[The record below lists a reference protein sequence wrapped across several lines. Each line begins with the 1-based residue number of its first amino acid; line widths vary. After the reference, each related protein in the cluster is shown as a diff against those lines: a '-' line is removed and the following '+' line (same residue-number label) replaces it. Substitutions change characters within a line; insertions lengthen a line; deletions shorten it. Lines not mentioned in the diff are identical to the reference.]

1 MPPMILLY
9 PVILLVL
16 GAVVLASVTRIAS
29 VKTTKVLALVVAAGC
44 LISCL
49 LLYWDQP
56 TAWSAE
62 LWRPGSLFGVELSY
76 RSDSLSVGFLSLTAF
91 IAVMAVLSEGRF
103 LSPDE
108 DSTSA
113 YAALFLVLAG
123 ACSVLLSAD
132 LVTLCLSW
140 GFLELCFLAL
150 TALAREG
157 RAATRTGLR
166 LLLFNYVSG
175 VALLAALLALQR
187 QAHSF
192 SLDATP
198 FPSRVVSL
206 MVLAA
211 LLRLGLYPAFVALP
225 SSVRMRTPEQIVWHL
240 VPVSVGGYVLAR
252 ALSLTAVA
260 ALPGREMAL
269 VLGSLALILSPF
281 PLWFERGIGSLAAFV
296 VLNQVGHMAL
306 VAAVATPYSVPVI
319 ASQTVGLA
327 LAVTLLSIAQTTAR
341 GAMPPRFQVWK
352 RCCVLVALATLVAT
366 PLTVGFVG
374 RQLLY
379 QSLMESHLGPLI
391 LLSLVANSFLVA
403 PLLKMG
409 LEHPSQDDNQRE
421 VPPVLLGSITALAV
435 LLVLFGVYPP
445 LLGLFMG
452 AQSALAAWP
461 SLPSLV
467 YSAQV
472 PSSLVLSMATLL
484 SLAAGYLLYRK
495 GEAIVG
501 RAGITLETL
510 QVVARM
516 EWLFRA
522 LRWAGQQAAYILE
535 QVSSFLEGTR
545 SPGWILLF
553 ATLVAV
559 LLLST

>member
-1 MPPMILLY
+1 MPPMILLC

-16 GAVVLASVTRIAS
+16 GPVVLASLTRIAS
-29 VKTTKVLALVVAAGC
+29 AKTTKVLALVVAVNC
-44 LISCL
+44 LVSCM
-49 LLYWDQP
+49 LLYWHQP
-56 TAWSAE
+56 TAWSVE
-62 LWRPGSLFGVELSY
+62 LWRPDPLFGVELGY
-76 RSDSLSVGFLSLTAF
+76 RSDSLSLGFLSLTAF

-103 LSPDE
+103 LSPEE
-108 DSTSA
+108 DRTSA
-113 YAALFLVLAG
+113 YPALFLVVAG
-123 ACSVLLSAD
+123 ACSILLSAD

-140 GFLELCFLAL
+140 GFLELCWLTL
-150 TALAREG
+150 TALTREG

-166 LLLFNYVSG
+166 LLLINYLSG
-175 VALLAALLALQR
+175 VALLAALLVLQR

-192 SLDATP
+192 ALDATP
-198 FPSRVVSL
+198 FPSGVVSL

-225 SSVRMRTPEQIVWHL
+225 SSVKMRAPEAILWHV

-252 ALSLTAVA
+252 ALSLTGVA
-260 ALPGREMAL
+260 ALPGREIAL
-269 VLGSLALILSPF
+269 VLGSLALFLSPF
-281 PLWFERGIGSLAAFV
+281 ALWFERGIRSLAAFV
-296 VLNQVGHMAL
+296 VLNQAGHMAL
-306 VAAVATPYSVPVI
+306 AAAVATPYSVPVI
-319 ASQTVGLA
+319 ASQTVGLT
-327 LAVTLLSIAQTTAR
+327 LAVTLLCIAQATAW

-379 QSLMESHLGPLI
+379 QSLVESHLGPLI

-403 PLLKMG
+403 PFLKMG
-409 LEHPSQDDNQRE
+409 LEDLSQDDDQRE
-421 VPPVLLGSITALAV
+421 VPSVLLGSITALAG
-435 LLVLFGVYPP
+435 LLVLFGLHPP
-445 LLGLFMG
+445 LLRLLMG
-452 AQSALAAWP
+452 AQSSLAAWP

-467 YSAQV
+467 NSAPV
-472 PSSLVLSMATLL
+472 PSSLVLSAATLL
-484 SLAAGYLLYRK
+484 SLAAGYLLYLK
-495 GEAIVG
+495 GETIVG

-522 LRWAGQQAAYILE
+522 LCWAGQKAASSLE

-553 ATLVAV
+553 ATLAAI
-559 LLLST
+559 LLLGS